1 MQAMFKKTL
10 LLALVLPVLT
20 ASASSAGSTSATAE
34 TMQLSSWRSEVV
46 EGSIVGGVQ
55 TVTIVS
61 AAATSTQ
68 TVVFRLDAPPCD
80 CTIAAVSAD
89 EGTIE
94 DGKWTIDDLQP
105 GATATLELSY
115 LGDK

>member
-1 MQAMFKKTL
+1 MHSMFKNAL

-20 ASASSAGSTSATAE
+20 ASAGSTSSASVE
-34 TMQLSSWRSEVV
+34 TMQLSSWHSEAV

-61 AAATSTQ
+61 TAISSSQ
-68 TVVFRLDAPPCD
+68 TVVFDLDAPPCE
-80 CTIAAVSAD
+80 CRVGAVSASD
-89 EGTIE
+89 GVVSHGVWTIE
-94 DGKWTIDDLQP
+94 GLQP

-115 LGDK
+115 VGRK